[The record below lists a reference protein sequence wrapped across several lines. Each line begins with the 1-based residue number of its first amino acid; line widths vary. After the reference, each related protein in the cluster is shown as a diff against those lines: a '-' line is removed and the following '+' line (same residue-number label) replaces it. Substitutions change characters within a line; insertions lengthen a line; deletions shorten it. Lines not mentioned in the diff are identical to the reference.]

1 MSQAESVPS
10 RPMRVLLYGDG
21 NINLIDGST
30 IWLVSMAEVLAR
42 TGAHVTLF
50 LKAKALTRRTF
61 VSLDRLDNVTVV
73 DPFEELEPSPKIV
86 PLTVDEVAAHICRL
100 DQMEPFDVVL
110 VRGSAIAKALT
121 RTGRFDG
128 RLWPYVI
135 DVPGPEVTPTATELA
150 ELAEIAMASDRML
163 VQTEDSRA
171 YMEYR
176 VPESVG
182 KCFVILPMIPDDL
195 RPLEGRRAHV
205 DTLVGVYSGKF
216 AMPWRTLELAALPE
230 QLGSRGIS
238 LALSMV
244 GDKIMHSA
252 VQPNW
257 KKAMSRALRDSPGLL
272 WTGGMARE
280 DALAYCRTAQ
290 VGFSWRARELDSTHE
305 ISTKVLEYCA
315 MGVAP
320 VLNRIQAHVD
330 LLGED
335 YALFVEDD
343 PRSVADAVARVAHDP
358 ELLARSQDVAVSAV
372 SDYRMAAAT
381 ERIGAALA
389 ASGRRQGVG
398 AVRPPTP
405 VSVLVVGRELPA
417 VAHLVSAARAVTPD
431 VRVVELPEATTGT
444 APLTSPTV
452 DDPAGTTSV
461 VVFSAPQPPSPELV
475 EQLKQGRRLVVH
487 VRDADAVDA
496 DTPPGVDAFL
506 FDTETQR
513 RDFADGAGAVELVHA
528 PVVVDAEY
536 YDRPGDPAR
545 ATHVGV
551 LDFAPSRRRPD
562 LALDAL
568 ESLHAAGCEAV
579 LHLRGDLPW
588 LDAATWADPAERDY
602 YRELFDRI
610 EASSVLRDHVSLEP
624 AGADL
629 PNWWGRLGWVLE
641 TVEQHAVDL
650 RLLQAAAG
658 GALVRVPR
666 SDLASDLYG
675 ADAAY
680 DSLAGFVADVVRLSS
695 DAEAFDAASA
705 RMRAEAARHASD
717 EVTDQWREV
726 LVGPEVPFE
735 AAPTTA
741 EAPETVESSATPE
754 AVTETVAAVE
764 TASGSA
770 QS

>member
-1 MSQAESVPS
+1 MFVSQAESVPS

-50 LKAKALTRRTF
+50 LKAKANTRRTF

-73 DPFEELEPSPKIV
+73 DPFEKLEPSPKIA
-86 PLTVDEVAAHICRL
+86 PLTVDEVAAHVCQL
-100 DQMEPFDVVL
+100 DQVEPFDVVL
-110 VRGSAIAKALT
+110 VRGSEIAKALT

-135 DVPGPEVTPTATELA
+135 DVPGPEVTPTPAELA
-150 ELAEIAMASDRML
+150 ELAEIALASDRML

-257 KKAMSRALRDSPGLL
+257 KKAMSQALRDSPGLL

-358 ELLARSQDVAVSAV
+358 ELLTRSQDVAVSAV
-372 SDYRMAAAT
+372 SDYRMSAAA

-398 AVRPPTP
+398 AVRPQTP

-417 VAHLVSAARAVTPD
+417 VSHLVNAARAVTPD
-431 VRVVELPEATTGT
+431 VRVVELPD
-444 APLTSPTV
+444 APVHEPIASSSV
-452 DDPAGTTSV
+452 DDPAGTSSV
-461 VVFSAPQPPSPELV
+461 VVFSAPQPPTPELV
-475 EQLKQGRRLVVH
+475 EQFKHGRRLVVH
-487 VRDADAVDA
+487 VRDAAAVDA
-496 DTPPGVDAFL
+496 DTPPGVDAYL

-513 RDFADGAGAVELVHA
+513 RDFADGGGELEAVHA

-562 LALDAL
+562 LALDVL
-568 ESLHAAGCEAV
+568 EGLHEAGCEAV

-610 EASSVLRDHVSLEP
+610 EASPVLRDHVSFEP

-641 TVEQHAVDL
+641 TVDQHSVDL

-666 SDLASDLYG
+666 SDLVADLYG

-680 DSLAGFVADVVRLSS
+680 DSLAGFVADVVRLST
-695 DAEAFDAASA
+695 DAEAFEDASR
-705 RMRAEAARHASD
+705 RMRAEAARHSSAAVAD
-717 EVTDQWREV
+717 RWREV
-726 LVGPEVPFE
+726 LVGPAVP
-735 AAPTTA
+735 TA
-741 EAPETVESSATPE
+741 Q
-754 AVTETVAAVE
+754 AVE
-764 TASGSA
+764 TTEPAEAVQVTEPVAAAEAVETSSGSA
-770 QS
+770 PA